1 VFGLLGVQRGNHALA
16 LVFDFLGKTGML
28 LLDQSYGHADL
39 EKRHGMYCGQIIE
52 VGALLGELHRFGNF
66 VVELLQGGLQFAF
79 EQTRGA
85 GRGVGHVGNTV
96 KNASEVPDFSAAA
109 SGRGLEF
116 RMTCLCRVSV
126 LLLLAAG
133 AALQLPAAAQ
143 SYPSRTVRIIAP
155 IAPGGATD
163 VFARTLAAHLAEAW
177 GQQVVVDNRPGAGG
191 MIGSELV
198 AKAPPDGY
206 ALLMAY
212 TSHVVNPSLWT
223 RLPYDTLRDFAPVT
237 MVAEVP
243 SVLLLHPSL
252 PVKTVPELVQFA
264 RRRPHE
270 LDYGSSG
277 IATAAHMAAALFAQ
291 RTGLF
296 LTHVPYK
303 GGVPAL
309 YELIGGQISILFG
322 SVTTA
327 VPAVRAGRVRALA
340 VTSLKR
346 SPVLPELPT
355 MAEAA
360 LPGYEAIGWFALFA
374 PAQTS
379 GTVIHRISTE
389 TLLMLKQR
397 EIRERFLAHGAE
409 FQPSSPGE
417 LDERVRREIVKWRG
431 VLRAAGV
438 VQLKN

>member
-1 VFGLLGVQRGNHALA
+1 
-16 LVFDFLGKTGML
+16 
-28 LLDQSYGHADL
+28 
-39 EKRHGMYCGQIIE
+39 
-52 VGALLGELHRFGNF
+52 
-66 VVELLQGGLQFAF
+66 
-79 EQTRGA
+79 
-85 GRGVGHVGNTV
+85 
-96 KNASEVPDFSAAA
+96 
-109 SGRGLEF
+109 
-116 RMTCLCRVSV
+116 MTSPSRIVRAW
-126 LLLLAAG
+126 LLAAV
-133 AALQLPAAAQ
+133 LVVQPAAVAQ
-143 SYPSRTVRIIAP
+143 SFPARTVRIIAP

-163 VFARTLAAHLAEAW
+163 VFARTLAAQFAEVW

-198 AKAPPDGY
+198 ARAPPDGY
-206 ALLMAY
+206 TLLMAY
-212 TSHVVNPSLWT
+212 TSHVINPSLWT
-223 RLPYDTLRDFAPVT
+223 RLPYDTLRDFSAVS

-243 SVLLLHPSL
+243 ALLLVHPSL
-252 PVKTVPELVQFA
+252 PVKSVPELIEFA

-277 IATAAHMAAALFAQ
+277 VATAAHLAAALFAQ
-291 RTGLF
+291 RAGLF

-309 YELIGGQISILFG
+309 HELIGGQISILFG
-322 SVTTA
+322 SVATGL
-327 VPAVRAGRVRALA
+327 PALQAGRVRGLA
-340 VTSLKR
+340 VTSLRR

-355 MAEAA
+355 MAEAV

-389 TLLMLKQR
+389 TLLMPKRR

-431 VLRAAGV
+431 LLPAAGV
-438 VQLKN
+438 APLKN